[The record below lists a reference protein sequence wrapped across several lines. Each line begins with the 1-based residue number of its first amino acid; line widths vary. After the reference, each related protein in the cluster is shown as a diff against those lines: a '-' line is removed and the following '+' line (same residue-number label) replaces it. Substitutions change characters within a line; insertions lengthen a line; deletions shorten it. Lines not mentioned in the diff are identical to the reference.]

1 VHLSGKIVN
10 KLLVMMMMM
19 MMMMIVVNKHESL
32 CMAEKHPPKPFV
44 TIMT

>member
-10 KLLVMMMMM
+10 KLLVMMM